1 MVLLKLGLHVQKNE
15 TGPLF
20 QTIYRKQIR
29 RVENLNVK
37 PETVKLLGKKKHKK
51 KLLGIGLGKDFSV
64 MITIA

>member
-15 TGPLF
+15 TVPLF

-37 PETVKLLGKKKHKK
+37 PETVKLLGKKNIRKSF
-51 KLLGIGLGKDFSV
+51 LALVWVRIFQL
-64 MITIA
+64 